1 MMLFQTALLAQYPSP
16 TDIPP
21 PSDFPS
27 PVPSAIPNRIVS
39 PTESSPPSA
48 ISGNVNISLA
58 PNVEAAVNQAVGNVI
73 TALGAGSLTSPTG
86 NSIPGGTQ
94 EILLNVLTAE
104 PVPISLTL
112 PTAPPALSSLTIPA
126 APPALSSSPIPAAPP
141 ALSSSPIPAA
151 PPAPSVLTATASQSS
166 SINREEISG
175 LISTNTEQTS
185 ESTSRGEQDNSPS
198 GVNSDSWLS
207 ITGALAGAPENLA
220 RDLASSLLGLVK
232 CSSVAPASCKIKP
245 AKLLAA
251 VYAYNA
257 VINSSSE
264 EFLRNPPTAL
274 LAIRAILSELVDAA
288 IAADAQQKN

>member
-112 PTAPPALSSLTIPA
+112 PTAPPALSSLT
-126 APPALSSSPIPAAPP
+126 IPAAPP